1 MGMMARSKKEKA
13 ARHEALLMLRE
24 DRLEAGEQW
33 FLISSAWWQ
42 RVFPADCTDAQEAEQ
57 AEDGELDQALD
68 PIVNEPLVDAEISDV
83 QRHSVVLKPQ
93 LVRGCRRADA
103 LSCG

>member
-1 MGMMARSKKEKA
+1 MGMMGRPKKESA

-42 RVFPADCTDAQEAEQ
+42 RVFAADAADVAAEQ
-57 AEDGELDQALD
+57 ADDGGQDNAQD
-68 PIVNEPLVDAEISDV
+68 PIVNEPLVDTEISDI

-93 LVRGCRRADA
+93 LVRTVA
-103 LSCG
+103 